1 MPWPGN
7 IRQLRGHLFKK
18 HIAHPVGLIRWDQQ
32 DDELV
37 LSDANLKQ
45 VLSSDHPSIS
55 LRELKKLY
63 SLSVLAK
70 CHYHFASAAKILKVS
85 VNTLKAIDQA
95 ARIDEI

>member
-1 MPWPGN
+1 M
-7 IRQLRGHLFKK
+7 
-18 HIAHPVGLIRWDQQ
+18 GLIRWDEQ
-32 DDELV
+32 DDELA

-45 VLSSDHPSIS
+45 VLSNEHPYIS

-70 CHYHFASAAKILKVS
+70 CHYHFASAAKMLKIS